1 MNQGVV
7 IRSLILLLLLHQT
20 STGVWYY
27 FDDDGDDVEF
37 KLDEV
42 DSTYDSDYPN
52 GDLEDKMDS
61 HELGVTFCLW
71 LTLFVLIVV
80 VFEPQLV
87 RLLVVLERLLE
98 IEPAYFVVASPGLF
112 LTSFSF
118 STLTAY

>member
-52 GDLEDKMDS
+52 GA
-61 HELGVTFCLW
+61 CY
-71 LTLFVLIVV
+71 VV
-80 VFEPQLV
+80 RCMSRSMQC
-87 RLLVVLERLLE
+87 
-98 IEPAYFVVASPGLF
+98 YQ
-112 LTSFSF
+112 
-118 STLTAY
+118 